1 LATCKA
7 KCTAARERCGWF
19 TFDTDLT
26 ATPCILYKGPCAAGG
41 AGESATS
48 ANTYEKK
55 PMCYWTDP
63 LLIFTDKKC
72 DNGVALN
79 GSSEDEF
86 PVIATGTT
94 SLSLK
99 RPF

>member
-1 LATCKA
+1 
-7 KCTAARERCGWF
+7 
-19 TFDTDLT
+19 
-26 ATPCILYKGPCAAGG
+26 
-41 AGESATS
+41 
-48 ANTYEKK
+48 
-55 PMCYWTDP
+55 MCYWTDP

-94 SLSLK
+94 SLTLK